1 MTSFILVK
9 KKKIIDTN
17 WFCREE
23 DKEEFY
29 FDYKLIV

>member
-23 DKEEFY
+23 DKDEFY
-29 FDYKLIV
+29 F